1 MRKAAKRELRWQV
14 LERMEED
21 MVAPLLRRPIVP
33 LADFVKK
40 YKASELRV
48 LPAVAAARERV
59 EKELELLDTKAIAAG
74 VILKDKVA
82 MAAHLTQRVGISE
95 RLEALAVETEKKII
109 DGMEPLE
116 RSAAQDKLELRAQR
130 ARAVLFD
137 NGFCT

>member
-1 MRKAAKRELRWQV
+1 
-14 LERMEED
+14 